1 MLDEYIEKIRNTES
15 VEAYEKAVSDLTD
28 YLYKHGKVNE
38 SAELTEVALLKKN
51 RFSKR
56 EMKAELLE
64 KKAAVIK
71 YCSMLTNELQRGNR
85 DTILSIL
92 RQFPLFCKNLYKSD
106 IHEKCSPGIKEHLY
120 GFCIENEYDLQKLML
135 AVLSSV
141 FSDARSES
149 VQDTGHHSVR
159 KDIVIDSE
167 SAAIEL
173 KCTRSS
179 MTERQLSEEIAAD
192 MIHYETRNLY
202 FYIYDKAGI
211 IRNAVSFR
219 KTYEERYVEGKN
231 VHVLIYSH
239 GDL

>member
-1 MLDEYIEKIRNTES
+1 
-15 VEAYEKAVSDLTD
+15 
-28 YLYKHGKVNE
+28 
-38 SAELTEVALLKKN
+38 
-51 RFSKR
+51 
-56 EMKAELLE
+56 
-64 KKAAVIK
+64 
-71 YCSMLTNELQRGNR
+71 
-85 DTILSIL
+85 
-92 RQFPLFCKNLYKSD
+92 
-106 IHEKCSPGIKEHLY
+106 
-120 GFCIENEYDLQKLML
+120 ML

-202 FYIYDKAGI
+202 FYIFFKAGI

>member
-106 IHEKCSPGIKEHLY
+106 IH
-120 GFCIENEYDLQKLML
+120 EYDLQKLML